1 MSSFVK
7 LSVQETFPNIQYFRN
22 SDGSICGS
30 SHIGFDTPQ
39 NAGQSKDIDFS
50 SLMDSF
56 MDNYA
61 KSFSK
66 SSKPDETAEAQAKY
80 IINSL
85 DTDKNGT
92 ISTNE
97 LNDFK
102 NSNLNPNLEK
112 QISNLEDQF
121 NIYDIDQDGALSL
134 TEIDN
139 ALVAKCY
146 SAQEL
151 SQMAKEFHEDSNL
164 VSKDDKPIIQGS
176 DII

>member
-7 LSVQETFPNIQYFRN
+7 LSVQEIFPNIQYFRN

-30 SHIGFDTPQ
+30 SHIGFDSTQ
-39 NAGQSKDIDFS
+39 NASPPENTDFS
-50 SLMDSF
+50 SLMDVF

-66 SSKPDETAEAQAKY
+66 SSKPDKTIEAQAKF

-97 LNDFK
+97 LNNSKNSDS
-102 NSNLNPNLEK
+102 NSNLKK
-112 QISNLEDQF
+112 QISNLEGQF
-121 NIYDIDQDGALSL
+121 KIYDINKDGELDI
-134 TEIDN
+134 TEIKS
-139 ALVAKCY
+139 ALGSKRY
-146 SAQEL
+146 SLQEL
-151 SQMAKEFHEDSNL
+151 GKMAKEFNDNTL
-164 VSKDDKPIIQGS
+164 VNKDDKPIIMES